1 MSTDVTNFRKEYRFD
16 QLSEATAGA
25 DPWQLFEQWFRL
37 AGASG
42 IHEPNAMSLATATPD
57 GRPSLRVVL
66 LKGVDRG
73 GFTFFTN
80 YESRKGRELAVNPH
94 AALLFWWEPIERQV
108 RVEGR
113 VDKLPAADS
122 DEYYQSRPLGSRL
135 GAWASEQS
143 RVLPDRA
150 VLDQRFAELQA
161 EYSESSPD
169 RPAVWGGYRLVPDLF
184 EFWQGG
190 VNRLHDR
197 LRYRRQDD
205 TRWHRERLSP

>member
-1 MSTDVTNFRKEYRFD
+1 MGTDVTNFRKEYRFD
-16 QLSEATAGA
+16 RLSEATAGA

-42 IHEPNAMSLATATPD
+42 IHEPNAMSLATATPE
-57 GRPSLRVVL
+57 GRPSLRMVL
-66 LKGVDRG
+66 LKGVDRS

-143 RVLPDRA
+143 RVLPNRA
-150 VLDQRFAELQA
+150 VLDQRFADLQA
-161 EYSESSPD
+161 EYSESSPE
-169 RPAVWGGYRLVPDLF
+169 RPAFWGGYRLVPDLF

-205 TRWHRERLSP
+205 THWHRERLSP

>member
-1 MSTDVTNFRKEYRFD
+1 
-16 QLSEATAGA
+16 
-25 DPWQLFEQWFRL
+25 
-37 AGASG
+37 
-42 IHEPNAMSLATATPD
+42 
-57 GRPSLRVVL
+57 
-66 LKGVDRG
+66 
-73 GFTFFTN
+73 
-80 YESRKGRELAVNPH
+80 
-94 AALLFWWEPIERQV
+94 
-108 RVEGR
+108 
-113 VDKLPAADS
+113 DKLPAADS

-169 RPAVWGGYRLVPDLF
+169 RPAFWGGYRLVPDLF

>member
-150 VLDQRFAELQA
+150 VLDQRFADLQA

-169 RPAVWGGYRLVPDLF
+169 RPACWGGYRLVPDLF

-205 TRWHRERLSP
+205 THWHRERLSP

>member
-1 MSTDVTNFRKEYRFD
+1 MGTDVTNFRKEYRFD
-16 QLSEATAGA
+16 RLSEATAGA
-25 DPWQLFEQWFRL
+25 DAWQLFEQWFRL

-57 GRPSLRVVL
+57 GRPSLRMVL

-169 RPAVWGGYRLVPDLF
+169 RPAFWGGYRLVPDLF

>member
-169 RPAVWGGYRLVPDLF
+169 RPAFWGGYRLVPDLF

>member
-169 RPAVWGGYRLVPDLF
+169 RPAFWGGYRLVPAD
-184 EFWQGG
+184 ESVHAVRKPG
-190 VNRLHDR
+190 
-197 LRYRRQDD
+197 
-205 TRWHRERLSP
+205 

>member
-1 MSTDVTNFRKEYRFD
+1 
-16 QLSEATAGA
+16 
-25 DPWQLFEQWFRL
+25 
-37 AGASG
+37 
-42 IHEPNAMSLATATPD
+42 MSLATATPD

-169 RPAVWGGYRLVPDLF
+169 RPAFWGGYRLVPDLF

>member
-1 MSTDVTNFRKEYRFD
+1 MGTDVTNFRKEYRFD

-57 GRPSLRVVL
+57 GRPSQRVVL

-73 GFTFFTN
+73 GFIFFTN

-108 RVEGR
+108 RVEGV

-150 VLDQRFAELQA
+150 VLDQRFADLQA
-161 EYSESSPD
+161 EYSESSPE
-169 RPAVWGGYRLVPDLF
+169 RPAFWGGYRLVPDLF

>member
-150 VLDQRFAELQA
+150 VLDQRFAGLQA

-169 RPAVWGGYRLVPDLF
+169 RPACWGGYRLVPDLF

>member
-1 MSTDVTNFRKEYRFD
+1 MGTDVTNFRKEYRFD
-16 QLSEATAGA
+16 RLSEATAGA

-108 RVEGR
+108 RVEGV

-150 VLDQRFAELQA
+150 VLEQRFADLQA
-161 EYSESSPD
+161 EYSESSPE
-169 RPAVWGGYRLVPDLF
+169 RPAFWGGYRLVPDLF

>member
-42 IHEPNAMSLATATPD
+42 IHEPTAMSLATATPD

-169 RPAVWGGYRLVPDLF
+169 RPAFWGGYRLVPDLF

>member
-66 LKGVDRG
+66 VKGVDRG
-73 GFTFFTN
+73 GFNFFTN
-80 YESRKGRELAVNPH
+80 YESRKVRELAVNPH

-169 RPAVWGGYRLVPDLF
+169 RPAFWGGYRLVPDLF

>member
-1 MSTDVTNFRKEYRFD
+1 MGTDVTNFRKEYRFD
-16 QLSEATAGA
+16 RLSEATAGA

-57 GRPSLRVVL
+57 GRPSLRMVL

-150 VLDQRFAELQA
+150 VLDQRFADLQA
-161 EYSESSPD
+161 EYSESSPE
-169 RPAVWGGYRLVPDLF
+169 RPAFWGGYRLVPDLF

>member
-94 AALLFWWEPIERQV
+94 AALLCWWEPIERQV

-169 RPAVWGGYRLVPDLF
+169 RPAFWGGYRLVPDLF

>member
-169 RPAVWGGYRLVPDLF
+169 RPAFWGGYRLVPDLF

-205 TRWHRERLSP
+205 THWHRERLSP